1 MSDNRWT
8 SPRALAIAIMAAVL
22 LADQLL
28 KLWVKT
34 HMAIGEEIHVAGN
47 WFILHFTENPGMA
60 FGMKFW
66 GSGGKIALSIFRLL
80 AIGAIGYYLHLIISR
95 GAKHGI
101 VLGIALIMAGAMGNM
116 IDSSLY
122 GLIFDS
128 GTTYNAD
135 GGYWA
140 AYPGVSQLG
149 GGYTGFLQGCVVD
162 MFYFPVI
169 DTTLPSWVPFWG
181 GEPFVFFRPVFN
193 IADAAIS
200 CGVIYLLLFQR
211 KALMATDGPQLDAAA

>member
-1 MSDNRWT
+1 MT
-8 SPRALAIAIMAAVL
+8 SNKSLSPGILTIVVMVL
-22 LADQLL
+22 VIVADQAL

-34 HMAIGEEIHVAGN
+34 HMAIGDEIHVSGD

-80 AIGAIGYYLHLIISR
+80 AIGAIGYYLHLIIRR
-95 GAKHGI
+95 GAKHGL
-101 VLGIALIMAGAMGNM
+101 VLGIALIMAGALGNM
-116 IDSSLY
+116 VDCSFY
-122 GLIFDS
+122 GLLFDS

-135 GGYWA
+135 GEYWQ
-140 AYPGVSQLG
+140 AYMGISQLG
-149 GGYTGFLQGCVVD
+149 GSYASFLQGCVVD
-162 MFYFPVI
+162 MFYFPII
-169 DTTLPSWVPFWG
+169 DTTLPNWVPIWG
-181 GEPFVFFRPVFN
+181 GEQFVFFRPVFN

-211 KALMATDGPQLDAAA
+211 KALMSADEQQAAA